1 MRYCNN
7 FEYEKT
13 DLKLGDGTEKHYYNC
28 MYEGS
33 DLPEDL
39 AEFYR
44 YIRTG
49 EALSDLT
56 KRIDAAVEKGRKN
69 EIWRS
74 AYMKERVIIMDAI
87 KEEREARL
95 KAEEEFRSER
105 ERAEKE
111 IRSERERA
119 EKAEEEIRKAR
130 NRITELEALIAT
142 GQDGN

>member
-1 MRYCNN
+1 MIYLWSN
-7 FEYEKT
+7 
-13 DLKLGDGTEKHYYNC
+13 
-28 MYEGS
+28 
-33 DLPEDL
+33 LPEDL

-56 KRIDAAVEKGRKN
+56 RRIEAAVEKGRKN

-95 KAEEEFRSER
+95 KAEEE
-105 ERAEKE
+105 
-111 IRSERERA
+111 IQNERERA
-119 EKAEEEIRKAR
+119 EKAEEEIQKAKI
-130 NRITELEALIAT
+130 RIAELEALIVP
-142 GQDGN
+142 GQDDN